1 MFLREPPC
9 DTMARGRPSS
19 APSTRVASRA
29 SVRSRSPTAQTI
41 AIPSSLATS
50 AKAESS
56 ATMPSS
62 ARRSSIVTET
72 LTSEVVTTSTGV
84 RKRSNT
90 SKTRRRKP

>member
-1 MFLREPPC
+1 
-9 DTMARGRPSS
+9 MARRE
-19 APSTRVASRA
+19 

-41 AIPSSLATS
+41 AIPSSCETS

-56 ATMPSS
+56 DSMPSS
-62 ARRSSIVTET
+62 DRRSSMVTET